1 MSNYETPEYAIV
13 EKDGELELRAYK
25 SYLTASI
32 EDLKSENTSGFNQIF
47 DYISGNNSRREK
59 IAMTVPVF
67 NDLGPGISITSFV
80 LPAKY
85 ASESPP
91 EPGNS
96 RIKIKKI
103 EEKVSASIA
112 FSGSIKKEKLD
123 ALETKLLKWLEGK
136 NLKTHGGFRLARYN
150 SPFTPSFLRHNELLI
165 DVEKTVSI

>member
-59 IAMTVPVF
+59 IAMNVPVF

-123 ALETKLLKWLEGK
+123 ALKTKLLKWLEGK